1 MALSTAVIYGS
12 VRPNRQGT
20 RVAHYLINQLK
31 ARGHEVDFIDARE
44 ENLPMLEKKYQD
56 FAEGEAPANLTKLQ
70 QRLAKAD
77 AYVVVTGEYNHSI
90 QPGLKNLLDYFMREY
105 FFKPAGIASYSPGV
119 IGGQRAAVH
128 LRVIL
133 SELHMV
139 TIPTMFSVPQMSQSL
154 DDNGQPQD
162 GSLDKKA
169 VRFLDELE
177 WFGDALKEARRD
189 GEPY

>member
-1 MALSTAVIYGS
+1 MALSVAVIYGS
-12 VRPNRQGT
+12 VRTNRQGT
-20 RVAHYLINQLK
+20 RVVHYLVNQLE
-31 ARGHEVDFIDARE
+31 ARGHEVDFIDAKD

-56 FAEGEAPANLTKLQ
+56 YADGEAPANMVELQ
-70 QRLAKAD
+70 QRLERAD

-105 FFKPAGIASYSPGV
+105 FFKPAGIASYSPGM

-128 LRVIL
+128 LRAIL

-139 TIPTMFSVPQMSQSL
+139 TIPTMFSVPQMSQAL
-154 DDNGQPQD
+154 DDNGQPQAR
-162 GSLDKKA
+162 SLDKKV

-177 WFGDALKEARRD
+177 WFGEALKEARKR